1 METVFGLDFGT
12 SNSALSILTNNRVEV
27 VGLDAL
33 NDDQKTM
40 RSILFFDESGDV
52 YFGQEAINKYL
63 ENNARGRL
71 MQSIKT
77 FLPSAVLG
85 ATYVYGKKYELEDI
99 IALVLSQIKWTGERY
114 VGHEVNSVVM
124 GRPVVFSDDQQADKL
139 AETRLRK
146 AASLAGFKHIAFQ
159 LEPIAAALAFE
170 ASLNIGEE
178 KLVLV
183 GDFGGGT
190 SDFTVIRLSGSRKQH
205 KDRSQDVLA
214 TSGIYLAGD
223 AFDSELM
230 WRKVARYFGRDVQ
243 HRSMSGNWLSMPSSI
258 MSKLKAWHLIP
269 QLREKSVREFIRKVR
284 TFADDQQSVRNLEH
298 LIEDNYGFFLF
309 QAIEKAKID
318 LSTTK
323 ESRILFSERDLSIV
337 EEISRLEFEQIVQD
351 LLLRI
356 GDKIDQAIAQA
367 GVKREDIDLVLTT
380 GGTSYIPC
388 VRDLFAVR
396 FGPDKI
402 QQIDAYTSVAHGL
415 GLSASMILS

>member
-27 VGLDAL
+27 IGLDAL
-33 NDDQKTM
+33 SEGQKTM
-40 RSILFFDESGDV
+40 RSILFFDESGNV
-52 YFGQEAINKYL
+52 YFGKEAINKYL
-63 ENNARGRL
+63 ENNAHGRL

-99 IALVLSQIKWTGERY
+99 IALVLSKIKLTGERY

-124 GRPVVFSDDQQADKL
+124 GRPVVFSEDPQADKL

-170 ASLNIGEE
+170 ASLNMDEE

-190 SDFTVIRLSGSRKQH
+190 SDFTVIRLSGSSKQR

-230 WRKVARYFGRDVQ
+230 WRKVAQYFGRDVQ
-243 HRSMSGNWLSMPSSI
+243 HRNMSGNWLSMPLSI

-284 TFADDQQSVRNLEH
+284 TFADDQKSISNLEH

-309 QAIEKAKID
+309 QAIEKAKIE
-318 LSTTK
+318 LSITE

-337 EEISRLEFEQIVQD
+337 EKVSRLEFEQIVQD
-351 LLLRI
+351 LLRRI
-356 GDKIDQAIAQA
+356 GDKIDQVIAQA

-415 GLSASMILS
+415 GLSAAMILS